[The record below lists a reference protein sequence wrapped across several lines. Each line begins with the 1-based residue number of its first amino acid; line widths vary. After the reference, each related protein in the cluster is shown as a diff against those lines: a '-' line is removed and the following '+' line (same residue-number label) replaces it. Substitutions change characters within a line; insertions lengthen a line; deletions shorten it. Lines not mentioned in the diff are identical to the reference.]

1 MSKEE
6 IREDLNK
13 AIKEKNSLVSDTL
26 RMLLSEISN
35 KEKEK
40 KYKENKENL
49 TEEEILEVIISEA
62 KKRKEAISGFEKGGR
77 TEQAEKEKSELI
89 ILGKYLPEQIS
100 EEEVKKIIE
109 EAIKETSASNMKD
122 MGKVM
127 ASLMPKL
134 KGSADGALVSR
145 IVKELLQWL
154 KLGT

>member
-62 KKRKEAISGFEKGGR
+62 KKRKEAIFGFEKGGR

-100 EEEVKKIIE
+100 EEEVKKMIE
-109 EAIKETSASNMKD
+109 ETIKETSASNMKD

-145 IVKELLQWL
+145 IVKELLQ
-154 KLGT
+154 